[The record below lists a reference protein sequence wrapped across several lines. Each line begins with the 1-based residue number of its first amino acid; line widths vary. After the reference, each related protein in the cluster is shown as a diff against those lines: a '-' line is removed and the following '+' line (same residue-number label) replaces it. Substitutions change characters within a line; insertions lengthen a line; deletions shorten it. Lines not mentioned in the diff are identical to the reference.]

1 MGVKPIRG
9 TAFIILNK
17 AKGWW
22 VVQKDHGGSGDTL
35 VDKSQSG
42 WVPAGESFV
51 FWAHTLFAPGASVS
65 FDTRFLLLGCLLEV
79 SHPIGPSGGTNRS
92 DVAPLARTPISPGS
106 IISSSFQGVV
116 LMDYEAGG
124 EDELPLKK
132 DEQLRVL

>member
-51 FWAHTLFAPGASVS
+51 FWAHTLSARGGRRSHS
-65 FDTRFLLLGCLLEV
+65 TLLILGCLLEV
-79 SHPIGPSGGTNRS
+79 SHPIGPSVGTNRS